1 MLLVWLMCVCVCV
14 RACERMRA
22 CMCFGDGGGGVG
34 GVFFISPL
42 GTGAL
47 LSSPFDDPRRV

>member
-1 MLLVWLMCVCVCV
+1 M

-22 CMCFGDGGGGVG
+22 CMCFGDRGGWWVVA
-34 GVFFISPL
+34 VFFISPL

-47 LSSPFDDPRRV
+47 LSSPFDDPRWV